1 MPRRREGNRQEG
13 AVRDDVQED
22 DSDDTDD
29 GRDDTDGDD
38 DTVCDDVQEDGDD
51 TNDGLETDEKFNSW
65 QDSLEGDA
73 ECAKYLR
80 SPPHN

>member
-13 AVRDDVQED
+13 AVRDDVQD
-22 DSDDTDD
+22 
-29 GRDDTDGDD
+29 
-38 DTVCDDVQEDGDD
+38 DGDD
-51 TNDGLETDEKFNSW
+51 TDNGLEADKKFNSW